1 MGLCAPSFESM
12 ECVDEGGA
20 FSVLERQT
28 EVPARLLL
36 VGVAL
41 GRRGEILDQEELA
54 SLAQKEPGE
63 EGQRGLGLPF

>member
-41 GRRGEILDQEELA
+41 GRRGEVLKQEDLA
-54 SLAQKEPGE
+54 
-63 EGQRGLGLPF
+63 GLSNRKVRVTD